1 MEDPVSTPGYTQYGD
16 RPPQAGPAQPYAAQ
30 YPGNPTGGPAYPGGI
45 PQLYGGVGTEA
56 SKKKI
61 PAAFF
66 FGIATWVAILLIVGV
81 TALMIAN
88 STGESTSAG
97 GVIAII
103 PMVGTPLVVLPLTV
117 CGLATGA
124 SAKKRLMTRKQL
136 IMNRIGF
143 WLSVAPLVI
152 FLLPTVLA
160 MIDAIVSVF
169 STSS

>member
-66 FGIATWVAILLIVGV
+66 FGIATWVAILLIIGV

-88 STGESTSAG
+88 STDESTSAG
-97 GVIAII
+97 GAIAII
-103 PMVGTPLVVLPLTV
+103 PMFGTPLVVLPLTV

-152 FLLPTVLA
+152 FLLPSVLA

-169 STSS
+169 LPSS

>member
-16 RPPQAGPAQPYAAQ
+16 RVPQAGPAQPYAAQ

-66 FGIATWVAILLIVGV
+66 FGIATWVAILLIIGV

-103 PMVGTPLVVLPLTV
+103 PMVGTPLVVLPLAV
-117 CGLATGA
+117 CGLATGV

-143 WLSVAPLVI
+143 LLSVAPLVI
-152 FLLPTVLA
+152 FLLPSVLA

-169 STSS
+169 LPSS

>member
-16 RPPQAGPAQPYAAQ
+16 RVPQAGPAQPYAAQ

-66 FGIATWVAILLIVGV
+66 FGIATWVAILLIIGV

-117 CGLATGA
+117 CGVATGA

-152 FLLPTVLA
+152 FLLPSVLA
-160 MIDAIVSVF
+160 MIDAIVSVC
-169 STSS
+169 SPSS

>member
-16 RPPQAGPAQPYAAQ
+16 RPPQGTAPYQGATP
-30 YPGNPTGGPAYPGGI
+30 YPVGI
-45 PQLYGGVGTEA
+45 PQPYGGVTTEA

-66 FGIATWVAILLIVGV
+66 FGIATWVAILLIIGV

-88 STGESTSAG
+88 STDESTSAG

-103 PMVGTPLVVLPLTV
+103 PMFGTPLVVLPLTV

-124 SAKKRLMTRKQL
+124 SAKKCLMTRKQL

-143 WLSVAPLVI
+143 WLSVAPFVI
-152 FLLPTVLA
+152 FPLLYALA
-160 MIDAIVSVF
+160 VIENIVERGV
-169 STSS
+169 

>member
-1 MEDPVSTPGYTQYGD
+1 MSTPGYTQYGD
-16 RPPQAGPAQPYAAQ
+16 RVPQAGPAQPYAAQ

-66 FGIATWVAILLIVGV
+66 FGIATWVAILLIIGV

-117 CGLATGA
+117 CGLATGV

>member
-1 MEDPVSTPGYTQYGD
+1 MSTPGYTQYGD
-16 RPPQAGPAQPYAAQ
+16 RVPQAGPAQPYAAQ

-66 FGIATWVAILLIVGV
+66 FGIATWVAILLIIGV

-103 PMVGTPLVVLPLTV
+103 PMVGTPLVVLPLAV

-152 FLLPTVLA
+152 FLLPSVLA

>member
-1 MEDPVSTPGYTQYGD
+1 MSTPGYTQYGD
-16 RPPQAGPAQPYAAQ
+16 RVPQAGPAQPYAAQ

-66 FGIATWVAILLIVGV
+66 FGIATWVAILLIIGV

>member
-16 RPPQAGPAQPYAAQ
+16 RVPQAGPAQPYAAQ
-30 YPGNPTGGPAYPGGI
+30 YPGNPTGGPAYPVGI

-66 FGIATWVAILLIVGV
+66 FGIATWVAILLIIGV

-152 FLLPTVLA
+152 FLLPSVLA

-169 STSS
+169 SPSS

>member
-16 RPPQAGPAQPYAAQ
+16 RVPQAGPAQPYAAQ

-103 PMVGTPLVVLPLTV
+103 PMVGTPLVVLPLAV

-152 FLLPTVLA
+152 FLLPSVLA

-169 STSS
+169 LPSS

>member
-1 MEDPVSTPGYTQYGD
+1 MSTPGYTQYGD
-16 RPPQAGPAQPYAAQ
+16 RLPQAGPAQPYAAQ

-66 FGIATWVAILLIVGV
+66 FGIATWVAILLIIGV

>member
-1 MEDPVSTPGYTQYGD
+1 MEDPVSTPGYAQYGG
-16 RPPQAGPAQPYAAQ
+16 RLPQAGPAQPYAAQ

-66 FGIATWVAILLIVGV
+66 FGIATGVAILLIIGV

>member
-66 FGIATWVAILLIVGV
+66 FGIATWG
-81 TALMIAN
+81 
-88 STGESTSAG
+88 
-97 GVIAII
+97 
-103 PMVGTPLVVLPLTV
+103 
-117 CGLATGA
+117 
-124 SAKKRLMTRKQL
+124 R
-136 IMNRIGF
+136 
-143 WLSVAPLVI
+143 
-152 FLLPTVLA
+152 
-160 MIDAIVSVF
+160 
-169 STSS
+169 SS

>member
-16 RPPQAGPAQPYAAQ
+16 RVPQAGPAQPYAAQ

-66 FGIATWVAILLIVGV
+66 FGIATWVAILLIIGV

>member
-1 MEDPVSTPGYTQYGD
+1 MSTPGYTQYGD
-16 RPPQAGPAQPYAAQ
+16 RVPQAGPAQPYAAQ

-66 FGIATWVAILLIVGV
+66 FGIATWVAILLIIGV

-103 PMVGTPLVVLPLTV
+103 PMVGTPLVVLPLAV

>member
-1 MEDPVSTPGYTQYGD
+1 MEDPVSTPGYAQYGD
-16 RPPQAGPAQPYAAQ
+16 RLPQAGPAQPYAAQ

-66 FGIATWVAILLIVGV
+66 FGIATWVAILLIIGV

-103 PMVGTPLVVLPLTV
+103 PMVGTPLVVLPLAV

-152 FLLPTVLA
+152 FLLPSVLA

-169 STSS
+169 SPSS

>member
-1 MEDPVSTPGYTQYGD
+1 METGCRRRAPHSRTQRSIRGIRREDPPTRVVFHSSTAGWVL
-16 RPPQAGPAQPYAAQ
+16 RQAKRR
-30 YPGNPTGGPAYPGGI
+30 
-45 PQLYGGVGTEA
+45 
-56 SKKKI
+56 S

-66 FGIATWVAILLIVGV
+66 FGIATWVAILLIIGV

-103 PMVGTPLVVLPLTV
+103 PMVGTPLVVLPLAV

-152 FLLPTVLA
+152 FLLPSVLA

-169 STSS
+169 SPSS

>member
-1 MEDPVSTPGYTQYGD
+1 MSTPGYTQYGD

>member
-1 MEDPVSTPGYTQYGD
+1 MSTPGYTQYGD

-30 YPGNPTGGPAYPGGI
+30 YLGNPTGRPAYPGGI

-66 FGIATWVAILLIVGV
+66 FGIATWVAILLIIGV

-152 FLLPTVLA
+152 FLLPSVLA
-160 MIDAIVSVF
+160 VIDAIVGSF
-169 STSS
+169 LPSS

>member
-1 MEDPVSTPGYTQYGD
+1 MSTPGYTQYGD
-16 RPPQAGPAQPYAAQ
+16 RVPQAGPAQPYAAQ

-66 FGIATWVAILLIVGV
+66 FGIATWVAILLIIGV

-103 PMVGTPLVVLPLTV
+103 PMVGTPLVVLPLAV

-152 FLLPTVLA
+152 FLLPSVLA
-160 MIDAIVSVF
+160 MIVSVF
-169 STSS
+169 SPSS

>member
-1 MEDPVSTPGYTQYGD
+1 MSTPGYTQYGD

-66 FGIATWVAILLIVGV
+66 FGIATWVAILLIIGV

>member
-1 MEDPVSTPGYTQYGD
+1 MSTPGYTQYGD
-16 RPPQAGPAQPYAAQ
+16 RVPQAGPAQPYAAQ

-152 FLLPTVLA
+152 FLLPSVLA

>member
-16 RPPQAGPAQPYAAQ
+16 RVPQAGPAQPYAAQ

-103 PMVGTPLVVLPLTV
+103 PMVGTPLIVLPLTV

-152 FLLPTVLA
+152 FLLPSVLA
-160 MIDAIVSVF
+160 MIDAIVGSF
-169 STSS
+169 LPSS

>member
-1 MEDPVSTPGYTQYGD
+1 MSTPGYTQYGD
-16 RPPQAGPAQPYAAQ
+16 RVPQAGPAQPYAAQ
-30 YPGNPTGGPAYPGGI
+30 YLGNPTGGPAYPGGI

-66 FGIATWVAILLIVGV
+66 FGIATWVAILLIIGV

-152 FLLPTVLA
+152 FLLPSVLA
-160 MIDAIVSVF
+160 VIDAIVGSF
-169 STSS
+169 LPSS

>member
-16 RPPQAGPAQPYAAQ
+16 RVPQAGPAQPYAAQ

-66 FGIATWVAILLIVGV
+66 FGIATWVAILLIIGV

-152 FLLPTVLA
+152 FLLPSVLA

>member
-16 RPPQAGPAQPYAAQ
+16 RVPQAGPAQPYAAQ

-66 FGIATWVAILLIVGV
+66 FGIATWVAILLIIGV

-103 PMVGTPLVVLPLTV
+103 PMVGTPLVVLPLAV

>member
-1 MEDPVSTPGYTQYGD
+1 MSVPNNNRQLNG
-16 RPPQAGPAQPYAAQ
+16 
-30 YPGNPTGGPAYPGGI
+30 YPGTQSPQGATPYQGSVPYPGGI
-45 PQLYGGVGTEA
+45 PQPYDGVSTEA
-56 SKKKI
+56 GKKKI
-61 PAAFF
+61 PIAFF
-66 FGIATWVAILLIVGV
+66 FGIATWVAILLIIGV

-88 STGESTSAG
+88 SADESASARDG
-97 GVIAII
+97 IAII
-103 PMVGTPLVVLPLTV
+103 PMFGSWIVVLPLTIF
-117 CGLATGA
+117 GLATGA
-124 SAKKRLMTRKQL
+124 SAKKHLMTRKQL

>member
-16 RPPQAGPAQPYAAQ
+16 RVPQAGPAQPYAAQ

-152 FLLPTVLA
+152 FLLPSVLA
-160 MIDAIVSVF
+160 VIDAIVGSF
-169 STSS
+169 LPSS

>member
-66 FGIATWVAILLIVGV
+66 FGIATWVAILLIIGV

-103 PMVGTPLVVLPLTV
+103 PMVGTPLVVLPLAV

-143 WLSVAPLVI
+143 WLSVALLVI
-152 FLLPTVLA
+152 FLLPSVLA

-169 STSS
+169 LPSS